1 MGKVWVTIFQVSPI
15 RWVWLSF
22 PMLWEID
29 EKTNAFPIWWSVPQD
44 GNLMEKITHTMR
56 KVWVTIFQVLP
67 HTMGLTVFSH
77 VMGNWWEN
85 TCISHVTRYT
95 MEWESNWKKAP
106 ILWEMYEYQFPRFSP
121 YNGFCCIFLYYGKLM
136 VKPMHFPHDDVFH
149 RMGTLWGKITHTMGK
164 VWVPISQVLLIR
176 WVS

>member
-1 MGKVWVTIFQVSPI
+1 
-15 RWVWLSF
+15 
-22 PMLWEID
+22 MLWEID

-85 TCISHVTRYT
+85 TCISHVTKYT

-136 VKPMHFPHDDVFH
+136 VNPMHFPHDDVFH

-164 VWVPISQVLLIR
+164 VWVPVSQVLLIR